1 MGGGRRTNERSK
13 DWSSSS
19 NSFSLFYPF
28 FALGCLFSFC
38 SHCLTPALYYNSTGL
53 ALSFPPLPSASS
65 SIYCAFSPPFPCFF
79 NLQRTEIAGERGG
92 KENKK
97 VGALRNKNPFPD
109 RHRLLLP
116 SLPPFS
122 PPPPSFERAIY
133 WTEGGGGELSGFRKE
148 GNSHYFLDS
157 SREGEISPKRQ
168 TMALIQRGEFQ
179 AIVGTSSHGHFSLD
193 RQGRLETTVVGKG
206 GRGRSGGRCRQRT
219 PFP

>member
-1 MGGGRRTNERSK
+1 MGKARECSSPLAPPTDSECGWEGDGERTNEVRIGVVVAIP
-13 DWSSSS
+13 
-19 NSFSLFYPF
+19 SLFFYPF

-97 VGALRNKNPFPD
+97 VGDLRNKNPFPY

-122 PPPPSFERAIY
+122 PPPPFFRESYLLDRGRRRRAV
-133 WTEGGGGELSGFRKE
+133 R
-148 GNSHYFLDS
+148 
-157 SREGEISPKRQ
+157 
-168 TMALIQRGEFQ
+168 IQKRGEQ
-179 AIVGTSSHGHFSLD
+179 SL
-193 RQGRLETTVVGKG
+193 L
-206 GRGRSGGRCRQRT
+206 S
-219 PFP
+219 